1 VRQRISLEQRDAP
14 VKALLVSPFASDK
27 SASARAKIARTKQ
40 DYIIEPEK
48 IKQTL
53 QFWRD
58 VDNIIM
64 ANIELDDACLDG
76 LPRDDVSPT
85 MFMIDDETLPTSD
98 GETSDTEAS
107 NEVGNPSTERL
118 CGGPSLLRSHEESE
132 SAIPLSATVTIGS
145 SQSDDMNV
153 HELAANLLNTTAQQP
168 GKEIVTSTDDENT
181 FVVRP

>member
-1 VRQRISLEQRDAP
+1 VRQRISLEPRDAP

-76 LPRDDVSPT
+76 LPRDDVSPA

-107 NEVGNPSTERL
+107 NEVGIPSTERL
-118 CGGPSLLRSHEESE
+118 CGGPSLLRSIS
-132 SAIPLSATVTIGS
+132 I
-145 SQSDDMNV
+145 
-153 HELAANLLNTTAQQP
+153 
-168 GKEIVTSTDDENT
+168 
-181 FVVRP
+181 

>member
-1 VRQRISLEQRDAP
+1 VRQRISLEPRDAP

-107 NEVGNPSTERL
+107 NEVGIPSTERL
-118 CGGPSLLRSHEESE
+118 CGGPSLLRSIS
-132 SAIPLSATVTIGS
+132 I
-145 SQSDDMNV
+145 
-153 HELAANLLNTTAQQP
+153 
-168 GKEIVTSTDDENT
+168 
-181 FVVRP
+181 